1 MYNVKEEDKK
11 EVKLKENKS
20 ELEDIIDDIEKRRKE
35 GIENIHQKYEV
46 GLEEEEGEEGWYYGE
61 GFNTKD
67 NEIETE
73 NFKGKTE
80 QEVINKINTKYNEE
94 LKALEQSN
102 TKTSL
107 ESRIKDL
114 EDLGKENLKS
124 VSDKGLGKEIK
135 TWDKLKDI
143 YKNEEDISLIFS
155 KFEQLKT
162 ETKKSTLLNLKKEL
176 KNYFDESINTPVTQR
191 VIIDNKE
198 IEEIAKQ
205 YTINCK

>member
-1 MYNVKEEDKK
+1 MFSEFVNGVKLLVEQVYDITEEDKK
-11 EVKLKENKS
+11 EVKSEPINKS
-20 ELEDIIDDIEKRRKE
+20 IEDK
-35 GIENIHQKYEV
+35 
-46 GLEEEEGEEGWYYGE
+46 
-61 GFNTKD
+61 
-67 NEIETE
+67 
-73 NFKGKTE
+73 
-80 QEVINKINTKYNEE
+80 
-94 LKALEQSN
+94 
-102 TKTSL
+102 
-107 ESRIKDL
+107 IKDL

-176 KNYFDESINTPVTQR
+176 KNYFDESINTPITQR
-191 VIIDNKE
+191 AIVDNKE
-198 IEEIAKQ
+198 VEEIAKQ